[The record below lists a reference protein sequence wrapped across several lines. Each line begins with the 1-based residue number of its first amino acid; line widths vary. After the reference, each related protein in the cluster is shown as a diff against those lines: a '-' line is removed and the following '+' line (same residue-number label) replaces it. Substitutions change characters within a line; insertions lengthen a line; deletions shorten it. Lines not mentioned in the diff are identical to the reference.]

1 MNELAAMAS
10 DLRNELVP
18 HLSDSGLILEEVE
31 IRKAG
36 RRLLVQIILDS
47 EHNLNLDEIASA
59 SRKLDLIIEEE
70 NLLGDQA
77 FTLEVSS
84 RGIDRPLTHIRHFK
98 KNVGRKV
105 EIQTDSETFTDR
117 IKNVEG
123 QVVEFEEHESLDL
136 STIKNAVLQIEF
148 KKLDSDEN

>member
-77 FTLEVSS
+77 FTLEVST

-98 KNVGRKV
+98 KNIGRKV
-105 EIQTDSETFTDR
+105 EIQTGTETFTDR

-123 QVVEFEEHESLDL
+123 QVVGFEEHESLDL
-136 STIKNAVLQIEF
+136 STIENAVLQIEF